1 MVIFCVSTVLR
12 RSRMLR
18 QLEGNATCAML
29 LSNLALLSNDHTRH
43 GFEARHLKIY
53 LTTYLTTIVIPALP
67 WKHSMLYPVL
77 HFVHVN
83 SATPWGAMLMQVGQF
98 HAVATMT
105 SMLGRPLHSKTCPDP
120 ALDFD
125 TYDM

>member
-1 MVIFCVSTVLR
+1 
-12 RSRMLR
+12 MLR
-18 QLEGNATCAML
+18 QLEGNATCAKLM
-29 LSNLALLSNDHTRH
+29 SNLALLSNDHTRH

-83 SATPWGAMLMQVGQF
+83 PVTPWAAMLMQVGQF
-98 HAVATMT
+98 HVVATMT

-120 ALDFD
+120 IEKSTQTCYQRDWSF
-125 TYDM
+125 

>member
-1 MVIFCVSTVLR
+1 
-12 RSRMLR
+12 MLR

-83 SATPWGAMLMQVGQF
+83 PVTPWAAMLMQVGQF
-98 HAVATMT
+98 HVVETMT
-105 SMLGRPLHSKTCPDP
+105 SMLGRPLHSKT
-120 ALDFD
+120 
-125 TYDM
+125 